1 MGKTTFLTELALD
14 WCDAV
19 SVHNHDHKP
28 IFSDV
33 DTLTEFQ
40 FLFQISL
47 RDATD
52 QREVIEMI
60 KTEIIHMLYT
70 DAKREE
76 TVKL

>member
-19 SVHNHDHKP
+19 SEQNPDHTA

-33 DTLTEFQ
+33 DTLKEFQ

-47 RDATD
+47 RDAAE

-60 KTEIIHMLYT
+60 NTQKVQEIYT
-70 DAKREE
+70 DA
-76 TVKL
+76 